1 MSLGKPL
8 LNDEPGASVRTFVG
22 LLVALLV
29 VGGFPVL
36 WTGHVADAHDLAA
49 PLGASATLMALTP
62 NHPFAAAKA
71 VVLGNLVA
79 AVIGLSAA
87 ALVHVPLLAAAVAL
101 AMSVVAL
108 RLLGIT
114 HPPASGMAVMAALG
128 GVGSLEG
135 AAGFLLVNV
144 LISAV
149 VLTVVMLLVNRVSEG
164 RVGGGDHLA

>member
-87 ALVHVPLLAAAVAL
+87 AVVHISLLAAAIAL

-128 GVGSLEG
+128 GVRSLEG
-135 AAGFLLVNV
+135 VVKFLLFNV
-144 LISAV
+144 FLSAA
-149 VLTVVMLLVNRVSEG
+149 VLTVVMLIVNRVCSTRAG
-164 RVGGGDHLA
+164 PR